1 MIKWKKRNS
10 KKKPHAQIQSQ
21 TIREKKMCEKIW
33 LYFEIRR
40 KTESVCSQ
48 GLHGSKQNPAL
59 SDSFLQVFE
68 WLWMFVF
75 FVPVLS

>member
-1 MIKWKKRNS
+1 
-10 KKKPHAQIQSQ
+10 
-21 TIREKKMCEKIW
+21 MCEKIW

-68 WLWMFVF
+68 WFCVCF
-75 FVPVLS
+75 FLFLFYRNDNDVILTTVDDLVWFRCQIFN